1 MAVVPLPRRSAART
15 SARPA
20 PPSEILPV
28 RGTAL
33 QVAAVIAGMINEGWS
48 FDALPVTR
56 GSGLWLLSGRR
67 PAAPAQVRLH
77 A

>member
-1 MAVVPLPRRSAART
+1 MAVVPLPRRSG
-15 SARPA
+15 ARPDVQLA

-28 RGTAL
+28 RGTAP
-33 QVAAVIAGMINEGWS
+33 QVAAVIAGMINDGWS

-67 PAAPAQVRLH
+67 PAAPAQLRLH